1 MTEPRSLGCPVGAEA
16 ILPVMPL
23 PEAERR
29 GRNSLDSPLLLS
41 FMFLPMPP
49 TGRSQ
54 WAHVPGRYINS
65 LQCWAS
71 EAQSNGV
78 GVGGIGKDGS
88 EGEAGNHWPTNS
100 GTGPDGERETK

>member
-1 MTEPRSLGCPVGAEA
+1 MGAEA
-16 ILPVMPL
+16 ILPAIFPL

-41 FMFLPMPP
+41 FTFLPMPP
-49 TGRSQ
+49 TGKSQ

-78 GVGGIGKDGS
+78 GVGGLAKMDLRVKQ
-88 EGEAGNHWPTNS
+88 EF
-100 GTGPDGERETK
+100 TGPPTQAQGQMGRGRPNSERAGRRE